1 MANKFEEF
9 DDAELYSL
17 LKNQDS
23 NSEKA
28 FSVLYDRH
36 SQRLFAYCKRFL
48 NNREAAQDIFQEAFV
63 KFYNSSKKDRV
74 MTNVPAFLLRIA
86 RNLCLNYKRTE
97 VFHTTFEDYMTD
109 TSTFSSE
116 ENTSD
121 LISLVKIA
129 IEQLPEE
136 YKEPFILREYEG
148 LGYADIADITGESLS
163 NIKVRIHRAKLRI
176 KDIVAELENAEQK
189 VGQK

>member
-63 KFYNSSKKDRV
+63 KFYNASRQERI

-97 VFHTTFEDYMTD
+97 IYHIAFEDYMTD
-109 TSTFSSE
+109 TSTFDSD
-116 ENTSD
+116 ENTND
-121 LISLVKIA
+121 LISLVRIA
-129 IEQLPEE
+129 IEQLPDE

-148 LGYADIADITGESLS
+148 LVYADIAEITGESLS

-176 KDIVAELENAEQK
+176 KDIVAELES

>member
-9 DDAELYSL
+9 DDAELFSL

-48 NNREAAQDIFQEAFV
+48 NNKEAAQDVFQDAFV
-63 KFYNSSKKDRV
+63 KFYNSAKKERI

-97 VFHTTFEDYMTD
+97 IYHVAFEDYMTD
-109 TSTFSSE
+109 ISSYDSN
-116 ENTSD
+116 ENSND

-148 LGYADIADITGESLS
+148 LGYAEIAEITGETLS
-163 NIKVRIHRAKLRI
+163 NIKVRIHRAKLKI
-176 KDIVAELENAEQK
+176 KYIVTELEA